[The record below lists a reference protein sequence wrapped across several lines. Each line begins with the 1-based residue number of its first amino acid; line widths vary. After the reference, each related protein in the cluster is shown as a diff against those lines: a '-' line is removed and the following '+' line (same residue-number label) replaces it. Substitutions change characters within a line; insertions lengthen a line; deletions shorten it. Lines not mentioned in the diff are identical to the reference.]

1 VQILP
6 PRPFKVNKININLTS
21 KTKQRL
27 NEVKFIYVRVG
38 YEKN

>member
-1 VQILP
+1 TRGSQVQILP

-27 NEVKFIYVRVG
+27 KQRLNEV
-38 YEKN
+38 